1 MKILDKSIPF
11 FISHNENHKVD
22 KLTILDNIRKIGKY
36 SIVRPHEEV
45 DNTDYHV
52 REDYLSKAE
61 LQAKKDYFNVIME
74 FVRQHYSA
82 IADKMNL
89 HGVELATH
97 YWFHQY
103 TQVNSHFDFH
113 MHQGC
118 MLSNIYYVEL
128 PEGAG
133 TIFKTINGEFK
144 VDVKEGDLLTFPS
157 IFLHKSAQLKTKSRK
172 TIISF
177 NSDVF

>member
-1 MKILDKSIPF
+1 MRIHNASVPF
-11 FISHNENHKVD
+11 FITHNDNHKVD
-22 KLTILDNIRKIGKY
+22 KLTILDNINKIGKY
-36 SIVRPHEEV
+36 TISRLREEV
-45 DNTDYHV
+45 SNTDYHV
-52 REDYLSKAE
+52 RDDYLSKSE
-61 LQAKKDYFNVIME
+61 QKAKKEYFNVLMPFIKT
-74 FVRQHYSA
+74 HYSS
-82 IADKMNL
+82 IAEKLNI

-128 PEGAG
+128 PDGAS
-133 TIFKTINGEFK
+133 TIFKGLEGEFK

-157 IFLHKSAQLKTKSRK
+157 IFLHKSAPLKNKSRK

-177 NSDVF
+177 NSDVI